1 MRALLRFL
9 EDQFVPAALTVGLF
23 GAQRFG
29 LFTLLPLNIV
39 IEREYGG
46 YAILLGAI
54 GAVVAATAFTRRGS
68 EFGLAAFALTAV
80 AGLLAIAPFV
90 LGRAGITL
98 GLSPQQFTIVAIF
111 AYLALAGIVGVLI
124 GGCWSL
130 VVNTIRE
137 SRAWE

>member
-9 EDQFVPAALTVGLF
+9 VDQLVPAAVAAGLF
-23 GAQRFG
+23 AAQRFG
-29 LFTLLPLNIV
+29 LFALLPLNIV

-46 YAILLGAI
+46 YAILLGAV
-54 GAVVAATAFTRRGS
+54 GAVVAAAAFTRQPS
-68 EFGLAAFALTAV
+68 AFGIGAFALTVA
-80 AGLLAIAPFV
+80 AGLLAMAPFV

-98 GLSPQQFTIVAIF
+98 GLRPQVFTVVAIF

-130 VVNTIRE
+130 VVRTIRE
-137 SRAWE
+137 SQVWE

>member
-9 EDQFVPAALTVGLF
+9 VDQFVPAAATAGLF
-23 GAQRFG
+23 AAQRFG
-29 LFTLLPLNIV
+29 YFTLLPLNIV

-46 YAILLGAI
+46 YAILLGAV
-54 GAVVAATAFTRRGS
+54 GAVVAAAAFVRRGS
-68 EFGLAAFALTAV
+68 GFGVLAFALTAA
-80 AGLLAIAPFV
+80 AGLLAMAPFV

-98 GLSPQQFTIVAIF
+98 GLSPQVFTIVAVF
-111 AYLALAGIVGVLI
+111 GYLALAACVGVLV

-130 VVNTIRE
+130 VVQTIRE

>member
-9 EDQFVPAALTVGLF
+9 VDQFVPAALTGGLF
-23 GAQRFG
+23 AAQRLG

-54 GAVVAATAFTRRGS
+54 GAVVAAAAFTRRGS
-68 EFGLAAFALTAV
+68 EFGILAFALTAV

-98 GLSPQQFTIVAIF
+98 GLSPQLFTIVAIF
-111 AYLALAGIVGVLI
+111 AYLALAAIVGLLI

-137 SRAWE
+137 SRDWE

>member
-1 MRALLRFL
+1 MRPLLRFFV
-9 EDQFVPAALTVGLF
+9 DQFIPAAVTAGLFAAQRVGLF
-23 GAQRFG
+23 A
-29 LFTLLPLNIV
+29 LLPLNIV

-46 YAILLGAI
+46 YAILLGAV
-54 GAVVAATAFTRRGS
+54 GAVVAAAAFTRRGS
-68 EFGLAAFALTAV
+68 EFGILAFTLTAA

-98 GLSPQQFTIVAIF
+98 GLSPQLFTIVAVF
-111 AYLALAGIVGVLI
+111 GYLALAASVGVLV

-130 VVNTIRE
+130 VVQTIRE

>member
-9 EDQFVPAALTVGLF
+9 MDQFVPAALSAGLF
-23 GAQRFG
+23 AAQRFG

-46 YAILLGAI
+46 YAILLSAI
-54 GAVVAATAFTRRGS
+54 GAVVAASAFTRRGS
-68 EFGLAAFALTAV
+68 EFGILAFGLTAA

-98 GLSPQQFTIVAIF
+98 GLSPQVFTIVAIF
-111 AYLALAGIVGVLI
+111 GYLALAAIVGLLI

-130 VVNTIRE
+130 VVNAIRE

>member
-1 MRALLRFL
+1 MRGLVRLLI
-9 EDQFVPAALTVGLF
+9 DQAVPAALTAGLF
-23 GAQRFG
+23 AAQRFG

-46 YAILLGAI
+46 YAILLGVV

-68 EFGLAAFALTAV
+68 EFGIAAFALTTV

-98 GLSPQQFTIVAIF
+98 GLSPQIFTIVAIF
-111 AYLALAGIVGVLI
+111 AYLALASIIGVLI

-130 VVNTIRE
+130 VVSTIRE

>member
-1 MRALLRFL
+1 MRALLRL
-9 EDQFVPAALTVGLF
+9 LMDQLVPAALSAGLF
-23 GAQRFG
+23 AAQRLG

-46 YAILLGAI
+46 YAILLAAI
-54 GAVVAATAFTRRGS
+54 GGVVAAAAFTRRGS
-68 EFGLAAFALTAV
+68 EFGILAFGLTAA
-80 AGLLAIAPFV
+80 AGLAAIAPFV

-98 GLSPQQFTIVAIF
+98 GLSPQVFTIVAIF
-111 AYLALAGIVGVLI
+111 GYLALAAIVGLLI

-130 VVNTIRE
+130 VVNTVRE